1 MTDQQIKKQTFPV
14 LGMSCAACAARV
26 NKTLSRQEGVCS
38 ANVNLATAIA
48 TVLYDPSLCTR
59 EMMKQAVQ
67 NAGFDLLI
75 DTAKEAEKE
84 AEDTHAAHY
93 RQLKFRTIWAIILYG
108 SSSSGL

>member
-1 MTDQQIKKQTFPV
+1 MVCRCIFAPESKEKNNDRPTNKKQTFPV

-48 TVLYDPSLCTR
+48 TVEYDPSLCSP

-67 NAGFDLLI
+67 TQDS
-75 DTAKEAEKE
+75 TC
-84 AEDTHAAHY
+84 
-93 RQLKFRTIWAIILYG
+93 
-108 SSSSGL
+108 